1 MSTEATPAPVALQ
14 NPWPGLVAYTEQ
26 QSDLFFGREAE
37 IKELLRLIQRARLTV
52 LFGRSG
58 LGKSSLLNAGVIP
71 RLRAG
76 MYFPVPLKLNF
87 ADPEVDPVAYVK
99 DTTLENAR
107 KNGLETDSRIGE
119 NPTATLWEFFHGTD
133 FWGPR
138 NDQLTPLLIFDQ
150 FEEAFTI
157 GKDQRQATDFLQQLA
172 DLVEN
177 RIPAVV
183 EQRIKESAELVNIDL
198 GSPNYKVVLSLR
210 EDFVS
215 RLDQLRE
222 TMPSVMHN
230 RMGLLPL
237 DGARALQVIV
247 NSGKPWVSEA
257 VAQDIVAALAGE
269 TGATKSAIA
278 QAEIEPAYL
287 SVMCDELFRRM
298 VALGLGSI
306 TSELVAK
313 ERGEIIEA
321 MYERS
326 FEGLAPRVRLFVED
340 RLLSAS
346 GFRLTIPLSEA
357 LAEGLS
363 LDDLETL
370 VRRRLLCFEDRLGTR
385 HVELSHDLL
394 IGVVKKSREL
404 RAARVAR
411 EEEERKREELHRS
424 FRRKAIAALAIG
436 AVAFAVLGTLTIWA
450 VVKGREAHRAE
461 QSVKASNHAL
471 EQTNAQLKQEDVQ
484 LQNQTRELKVQR
496 DKAEMEEREAN
507 KSKLE
512 VQEEHQK
519 SLAESGAIMSVADA
533 AIPDTYEDALKV
545 LAHYRTATDQKEKD
559 ELNSSIQSHQ
569 KQLEDE
575 LTSVDALLMMK
586 NDPSGKSLKLSL
598 LFYIADLESRA
609 YGFDEDKYRAFL
621 AYAQPMLNEKDLW
634 LQARALQAIA
644 RAARIMLR
652 KPDEKEAK
660 ALLYE
665 VRVKSSEL
673 QRSNEHGGLDA
684 KTWDALEDAYEE
696 CAELQKDRDPQDAD
710 TWFSL
715 AVQAEIRAAQLDPKH
730 LADVDRIA
738 GMFGDF
744 EYNQKDYEAAIREYS
759 VAIQY
764 SQEKLRTQQ
773 GGKPDLN
780 LVTDLIGRGD
790 AEASAN
796 NYDAARQDFKDAAAS
811 NDKLGDSP
819 EARYKKLVI
828 AERLGDLEERS
839 RNPSKALEWYRQE
852 KHFALDLARADATRR
867 SSVALAYGRTSNT
880 ELELGD
886 LKAARSE
893 LEEEVSTFKE
903 WKSSM
908 QQSDL
913 QGYIKALIALGG
925 FDYGQ
930 NDYKT
935 ALQSYDE
942 ASTWALLTTVR
953 WTTPDNEV
961 LLVQSKGNAAQAYEG
976 LKDFDKALALAQDQK
991 DMARSLVIGDCNGNN
1006 LDALNSVETL
1016 GIIHSL
1022 VALKRVDEAQA
1033 EARNVMHLVETNCS
1047 FISKDASA
1055 SLAQF
1060 WGNLSYES
1068 IRAGDARTAETC
1080 AEKGLELDPSQT
1092 WIKVNLAHSYLFAG
1106 RIEDARR
1113 LYSAIK
1119 DKPWGDHLL
1128 GNDIRNDFKE
1138 LRSLG
1143 LGRPEMD
1150 SILDSLGDKT
1160 N

>member
-37 IKELLRLIQRARLTV
+37 IKELLRLIQRETLTV

-76 MYFPVPLKLNF
+76 MYFPVLLKLNF
-87 ADPEVDPVAYVK
+87 ADSEVDPVAYVK
-99 DTTLENAR
+99 ATTLEDAR
-107 KNGLETDSRIGE
+107 KNGLETDSRIGK
-119 NPTATLWEFFHGTD
+119 NPAATLWEFFHGTD

-138 NDQLTPLLIFDQ
+138 NDRLTPLLIFDQ

-157 GKDQRQATDFLQQLA
+157 GKDQSQATDLLQQLA

-183 EQRIKESAELVNIDL
+183 GKRIKESADLVNIDL

-215 RLDQLRE
+215 CLDQLRE

-237 DGARALQVIV
+237 DGARALKVIV
-247 NSGKPWVSEA
+247 NSGKSWVSEA

-269 TGATKSAIA
+269 TGAAVSAIA

-287 SVMCDELFRRM
+287 SVMCHELFLRM
-298 VALGLGSI
+298 VDLGQPGI
-306 TSELVAK
+306 TSELVAR
-313 ERGEIIEA
+313 ERGEIIET

-326 FEGLAPRVRLFVED
+326 FEGLAEPVRLFVED

-394 IGVVKKSREL
+394 TGVVKKSREL
-404 RAARVAR
+404 RSARVAR
-411 EEEERKREELHRS
+411 EEEERKREELRRS
-424 FRRKAIAALAIG
+424 FRTKAITGIAIG
-436 AVAFAVLGTLTIWA
+436 AVVFAVLGTLTIWA
-450 VVKGREAHRAE
+450 LFEGNKARTAE
-461 QSVKASNHAL
+461 KNILASNSA
-471 EQTNAQLKQEDVQ
+471 LKQEDIQ
-484 LQNQTRELKVQR
+484 LQNQARELKVQR
-496 DKAEMEEREAN
+496 DKAEMEEQEAN
-507 KSKLE
+507 KSKQATQALQ
-512 VQEEHQK
+512 QETLK
-519 SLAESGAIMSVADA
+519 ESSAIMSASDA
-533 AIPDTYEDALKV
+533 AISATYEDALKV
-545 LAHYRTATDQKEKD
+545 FDTYRSTTDQNAKA
-559 ELNSSIQSHQ
+559 ELNLSIWAHRNNLQN
-569 KQLEDE
+569 E
-575 LTSVDALLMMK
+575 LKSVDAILMVES
-586 NDPSGKSLKLSL
+586 NDASAKSLKLSL

-609 YGFDEDKYRAFL
+609 YGFDEDKYGAFL
-621 AYAQPMLNEKDLW
+621 AYAQPMLNEKDPW
-634 LQARALQAIA
+634 LQAKALRAIA
-644 RAARIMLR
+644 QAAAIVHL
-652 KPDEKEAK
+652 KPDEVAVKN
-660 ALLYE
+660 LLDE
-665 VRVKSSEL
+665 VRLKGGEMQS
-673 QRSNEHGGLDA
+673 RNAHGGLNA

-696 CAELQKDRDPQDAD
+696 GAELEKDRDPKDAG
-710 TWFSL
+710 TWFTL
-715 AVQAEIRAAQLDPKH
+715 AMQTEMRAAQLDSQH
-730 LADVDRIA
+730 LGDVARIA
-738 GMFGDF
+738 AMFGDF
-744 EYNQKDYEAAIREYS
+744 EKDQKDYDAAIREYS

-764 SQEKLRTQQ
+764 TQEMLRTQN
-773 GGKPDLN
+773 GGKPNLS
-780 LVTDLIGRGD
+780 LVTDLINRGD
-790 AEASAN
+790 AEVSAN
-796 NYDAARQDFKDAAAS
+796 NYDAARKDFEDATAN
-811 NDKLGDSP
+811 NDKLGDS
-819 EARYKKLVI
+819 ADISYKKLVI
-828 AERLGDLEERS
+828 ADRLGSLEETS
-839 RNPSKALEWYRQE
+839 KNPSKALEWYRKERQI
-852 KHFALDLARADATRR
+852 ALDLAQADATRR
-867 SSVALAYGRTSNT
+867 SSVVYSYSRISSI

-886 LKAARSE
+886 AKAARSE
-893 LEEEVSTFKE
+893 LKEEVSTWEK

-913 QGYIKALIALGG
+913 QEYVKSLIALGT
-925 FDYGQ
+925 FDYAQ
-930 NDYKT
+930 KDYKT

-942 ASTWALLTTVR
+942 ANTWALLTTVR
-953 WTTPDNEV
+953 WTTPDNEI
-961 LLVQSKGNAAQAYEG
+961 LLVQSKANLAQAYEG
-976 LKDFDKALALAQDQK
+976 LKDFDKALASAEDGK
-991 DMARSLVIGDCNGNN
+991 DMARELVEGDCNENN
-1006 LDALNSVETL
+1006 LNQLNSVESL
-1016 GIIHSL
+1016 GIIHLL
-1022 VALKRVDEAQA
+1022 VALKRADEAQA
-1033 EARNVMHLVETNCS
+1033 EARDVLQFVEKSCKS
-1047 FISKDASA
+1047 IGRDSSRDARTA
-1055 SLAQF
+1055 LAQF
-1060 WGNLSYES
+1060 WGNLSWET
-1068 IRAGDARTAETC
+1068 IRAGDARTGETS
-1080 AEKGLELDPSQT
+1080 AEKGFELDPDQT
-1092 WIKVNLAHSYLFAG
+1092 WIEVNLAHSYLLSG

-1128 GNDIRNDFKE
+1128 NQDIRNDFAE

-1150 SILDSLGDKT
+1150 SILNSLGDKT